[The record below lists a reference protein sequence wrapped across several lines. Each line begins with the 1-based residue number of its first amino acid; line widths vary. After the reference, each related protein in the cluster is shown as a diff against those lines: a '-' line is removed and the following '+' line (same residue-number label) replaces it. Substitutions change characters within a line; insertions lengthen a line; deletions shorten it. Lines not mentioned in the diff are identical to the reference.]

1 MTMHPHISRENIRE
15 RQREM
20 IAQADRWRLER
31 QLSELAR
38 ASSRRAQAGGR
49 RQHRAWRTVAALAR
63 GAAAALGGPV
73 MGGPR

>member
-31 QLSELAR
+31 QLSDLAR
-38 ASSRRAQAGGR
+38 ASRRAQAGRR
-49 RQHRAWRTVAALAR
+49 RQRRAWRTVAALAR
-63 GAAAALGGPV
+63 VLPRRWAA
-73 MGGPR
+73 R